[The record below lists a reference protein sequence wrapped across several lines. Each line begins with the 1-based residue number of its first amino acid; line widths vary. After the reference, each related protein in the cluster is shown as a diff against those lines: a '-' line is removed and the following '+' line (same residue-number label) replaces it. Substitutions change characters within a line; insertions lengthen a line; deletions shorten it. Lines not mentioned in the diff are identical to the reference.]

1 MNLAALATGDPA
13 PISSRRVN
21 ALTNL
26 RHNLKRLR
34 KLHGFTQERVAEKA
48 GLDFRHYQRI
58 ESGKWPGLQLR
69 QQARWNLWSAAA

>member
-1 MNLAALATGDPA
+1 M
-13 PISSRRVN
+13 N

-34 KLHGFTQERVAEKA
+34 KLQKYTQERIAEKA

-58 ESGKWPGLQLR
+58 EGGKWPGLQLHTVESL
-69 QQARWNLWSAAA
+69 AKALKVEVYELFMPPPKS